1 MGIISSTG
9 KIEPEEYEAQ
19 EVPISVIKEMIKNG
33 TWEGSLEEEEV
44 KYNIENN
51 YYPEKYSKEL
61 KKLINYYEKRNK
73 NEG

>member
-9 KIEPEEYEAQ
+9 NIEPEEYEAQ

-51 YYPEKYSKEL
+51 YYPEKYSKKL
-61 KKLINYYEKRNK
+61 KKLISHCEKINK

>member
-1 MGIISSTG
+1 MGIIYSTS

-44 KYNIENN
+44 LYNLEADS
-51 YYPEKYSKEL
+51 YSSEYTEKV
-61 KKLINYYEKRNK
+61 KKVL
-73 NEG
+73 NEM

>member
-44 KYNIENN
+44 LYNLEEG
-51 YYPEKYSKEL
+51 YYSPEYTKQVRDVL
-61 KKLINYYEKRNK
+61 
-73 NEG
+73 NEM